1 MTPYLIL
8 DNVSAGYGASTVIE
22 NISLQ
27 LSLGENL
34 AVLGRNGMGKTTL
47 LATLMGLTQTHQGR
61 IILNSQRITGLPAYR
76 RAQMGLGWVAQE
88 RAVFGSLSVDENLRV
103 VARPGSWDV
112 DRVYDCF
119 PRLAERRHNAGL
131 QLSGGEQ
138 QMLAVARALM
148 TNPQILLLDEPLE
161 GLAPMVAQDV
171 LRTLATLGHDNE
183 MSIVVV
189 EQHPQQILSLA
200 QHAII
205 LERGRIVYR
214 GAASALQADP
224 AAQDRWLGLNKT

>member
-161 GLAPMVAQDV
+161 GLAPMVAQDL

-183 MSIVVV
+183 MSIIVV

>member
-61 IILNSQRITGLPAYR
+61 IILNSQRITSLPTYR

-161 GLAPMVAQDV
+161 GLAPMVAQDL

-183 MSIVVV
+183 MSIIVV